1 MTFTS
6 WHSDNCHVQRGLA
19 VDILRIDIGA
29 KIYQQFNV
37 TDLFV
42 NSREVEWSCS
52 KFVILGY
59 FEVMVMS

>member
-1 MTFTS
+1 M
-6 WHSDNCHVQRGLA
+6 QRGLA
-19 VDILRIDIGA
+19 VDILRIDIGT